1 MISDGK
7 AGRDA
12 ILGKVRKGL
21 GASVETPGRRA
32 AVEQRLAAHERH
44 LIPARVAGKEGP
56 ELVAILRRWLEAA
69 AGELIEAPSM
79 ADVPRLV
86 AQLLRQHNLPARL
99 RTGGDSYL
107 ASLPWAS
114 EPTIEVQHGRA
125 EPGDAVGLTHALAA
139 IAETGT
145 LVVPSGAA
153 NPVTLSFLPEN
164 NIVIVR
170 REDVVGPLE
179 EAWTRART
187 FRDDGRLPRTVNLIS
202 GPSRSADIGGIPV
215 LGAHGPRRLCVIVVG

>member
-153 NPVTLSFLPEN
+153 NPRPRP
-164 NIVIVR
+164 ICGCAVISSAITR
-170 REDVVGPLE
+170 RRTDRG
-179 EAWTRART
+179 AW
-187 FRDDGRLPRTVNLIS
+187 S
-202 GPSRSADIGGIPV
+202 
-215 LGAHGPRRLCVIVVG
+215 PRRLCGSTAGCSRESAAGGARCWR